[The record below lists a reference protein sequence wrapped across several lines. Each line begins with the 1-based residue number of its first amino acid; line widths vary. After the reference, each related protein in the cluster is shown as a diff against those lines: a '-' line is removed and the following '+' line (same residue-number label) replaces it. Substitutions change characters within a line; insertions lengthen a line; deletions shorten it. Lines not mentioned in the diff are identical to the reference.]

1 MFIFVKKVS
10 KMVFKIEVLNENA
23 LDLLKSLEKLNLIK
37 LFSNSTVNELGMKP
51 RTKLTKTEF
60 ENKVLAS
67 KSSKV
72 SYHFEGNQFNDVVNS
87 LIKEEFVDMEK
98 YKIIEE

>member
-1 MFIFVKKVS
+1 
-10 KMVFKIEVLNENA
+10 MVLKIEILNENA
-23 LDLLKSLEKLNLIK
+23 LDLLKNLEKLNLIK
-37 LFSNSTVNELGMKP
+37 LFSNSTVKDEGVKP

-60 ENKVLAS
+60 EDKVLAA

-98 YKIIEE
+98 YKIVE

>member
-1 MFIFVKKVS
+1 
-10 KMVFKIEVLNENA
+10 MVLKIEILNENA
-23 LDLLKSLEKLNLIK
+23 LDLLKSLEKLHLIK
-37 LFSNSTVNELGMKP
+37 LFSNSTANEVGTKS
-51 RTKLTKTEF
+51 RTKLTKAEF
-60 ENKVLAS
+60 EAKVLAS